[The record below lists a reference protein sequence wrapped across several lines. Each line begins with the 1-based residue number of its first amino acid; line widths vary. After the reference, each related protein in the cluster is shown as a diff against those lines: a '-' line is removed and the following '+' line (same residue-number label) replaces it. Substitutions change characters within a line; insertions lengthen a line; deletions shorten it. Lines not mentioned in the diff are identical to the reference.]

1 MVSDM
6 STQYNT
12 NETTTTSLRG
22 SETTEAISQ
31 PNCPSALDADA
42 RKIKKKNWISTFV
55 GMTNNYLTKAGTGSP
70 CPGNTRRIAWGFAI
84 IAAFLCLPHPANAVP
99 IGAVSV
105 RQKTGDVSLGFGID
119 YTMRR
124 VTSSNSGD
132 ADMSSKGFSILARYN
147 IVSSL
152 SIYADGGFSDIWLS
166 DPNFKGYLGG
176 SYGGGLRL
184 SLPDP
189 QRSRFTI
196 NINADIH
203 NTQSGN
209 SVRSVNNFEYSGAVF
224 AAFKNLNTVTYG
236 GLQAS
241 NVDLSFT
248 NPNISYSSKYNLGG
262 IFGLDQYIT
271 PYVFFNFEVHVFDV
285 QSVEGSVGYTFY

>member
-1 MVSDM
+1 
-6 STQYNT
+6 
-12 NETTTTSLRG
+12 
-22 SETTEAISQ
+22 
-31 PNCPSALDADA
+31 PA
-42 RKIKKKNWISTFV
+42 R
-55 GMTNNYLTKAGTGSP
+55 
-70 CPGNTRRIAWGFAI
+70 
-84 IAAFLCLPHPANAVP
+84 AVP
-99 IGAVSV
+99 IGAMSV
-105 RQKTGDVSLGFGID
+105 GQKNGDVSLGFGID

-132 ADMSSKGFSILARYN
+132 ADLSSKGFSILARYN

-176 SYGGGLRL
+176 SYGGGVRL

-189 QRSRFTI
+189 HRSRFTI

-209 SVRSVNNFEYSGAVF
+209 GMRSVNNFEYTGTVF

-262 IFGLDQYIT
+262 IFGLDQFIT

-285 QSVEGSVGYTFY
+285 QSVEGSVGYTFF

>member
-1 MVSDM
+1 MVSKM
-6 STQYNT
+6 ESKRNLKQI
-12 NETTTTSLRG
+12 R
-22 SETTEAISQ
+22 A
-31 PNCPSALDADA
+31 
-42 RKIKKKNWISTFV
+42 
-55 GMTNNYLTKAGTGSP
+55 GSP
-70 CPGNTRRIAWGFAI
+70 SPYNTRRKVCGFAI
-84 IAAFLCLPHPANAVP
+84 LVALLCLPQTARAVP
-99 IGAVSV
+99 IGATSV
-105 RQKTGDVSLGFGID
+105 GQKTGDVSLGFGID

-124 VTSSNSGD
+124 VTSSDSMD

-147 IVSSL
+147 IVSQL

-176 SYGGGLRL
+176 SYGGGFRL

-189 QRSRFTI
+189 HRSRFTI

-209 SVRSVNNFEYSGAVF
+209 GVRSVNNFEYSGAVF

-236 GLQAS
+236 GLQVS
-241 NVDLSFT
+241 NVNLSFT
-248 NPNISYSSKYNLGG
+248 NPNISYTSKYNLGG
-262 IFGLDQYIT
+262 IFGLDQFVT

-285 QSVEGSVGYTFY
+285 QSVEGSVGYTFF